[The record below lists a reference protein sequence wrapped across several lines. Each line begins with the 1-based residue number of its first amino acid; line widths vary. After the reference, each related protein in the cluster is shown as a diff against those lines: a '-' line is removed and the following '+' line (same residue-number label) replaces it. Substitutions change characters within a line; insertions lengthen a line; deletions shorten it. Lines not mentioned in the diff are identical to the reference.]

1 MKIPFVDLK
10 EQYTSIENG
19 VKLAI
24 EEVFKKSQFILGEN
38 LRKFEDEFASYCGV
52 KYGIG
57 VGSGTEA
64 LHLALIA
71 CGVGPGDEV
80 ITVPNTAVPTASA
93 ISFANA
99 KPIFVDIDPKTY
111 TMDPSHLEEKVT
123 PRTKVLMPVHLYGQM
138 ADMDPILKIAQ
149 KYKLK
154 MIEDACQAHGAEYR
168 GKKAGSMGDLGCFSF
183 YPTKNLGA
191 YGDGGMII
199 TNDEKKA
206 EKLRMLRNYGEV
218 KKYHHRI
225 KGFNSRLD
233 ELQAAILRVKLKY
246 LSTWN
251 EARRKNAKLYDEL
264 LTNDKIIKPVEADYA
279 KHVYHLYIIRC
290 KQRDEL
296 QKSLASVG
304 VGTLIHYPIPIHLQ
318 EAYKNLGLKRGT
330 LPVAEECAD
339 EILSL
344 PMFPELK
351 EAQIERVCEV
361 INRL

>member
-1 MKIPFVDLK
+1 MEIPFVDLK
-10 EQYTSIENG
+10 EQYTSIENEI
-19 VKLAI
+19 KPAI
-24 EEVFKKSQFILGEN
+24 EGVFEKGQFILGEN
-38 LRKFEDEFASYCGV
+38 LKKFEDEFASYCRA

-64 LHLALIA
+64 LHLALIV
-71 CGVGPGDEV
+71 CGVEPGDEV

-99 KPIFVDIDPKTY
+99 KPVFVDIDPKTF
-111 TMDPSHLEEKVT
+111 TMDPSRLEEKIT
-123 PRTKVLMPVHLYGQM
+123 PRTKVIMPVHLYGQM

-149 KYKLK
+149 KYDLK
-154 MIEDACQAHGAEYR
+154 VIEDACQAHGAEYR
-168 GKKAGSMGDLGCFSF
+168 DRKAGSMGGLGCFSF

-199 TNDEKKA
+199 TNDEKMA

-264 LTNDKIIKPVEADYA
+264 LTNDKITKPVEADYA
-279 KHVYHLYIIRC
+279 KHIYHLYVIRS
-290 KQRDEL
+290 KQRDEV
-296 QKSLASVG
+296 QKFLASAG

-318 EAYKNLGLKRGT
+318 EAYKNLGLKRGA
-330 LPVAEECAD
+330 LPIAEECAD

-351 EAQIERVCEV
+351 EVQIERVCEV
-361 INRL
+361 INQF